1 MRRIFGSLI
10 VVLALVISSSTALA
24 AQVQKTTVKA
34 VIAAGGWEVIDEETG
49 GGEFGDVQFATAEG
63 KTTVSLIISSGELV
77 LCAGDETPDDPFDD
91 VYGFVGTETVG
102 EGVGKL
108 TVGKS
113 YSSAVATGTVA
124 AEVFTF
130 DECTGDE
137 GTVTKKT
144 IAVSLDLTGI
154 SPVVHEKLRSTIS
167 IPSRLRTKTMI
178 AAESREAAGSIKVGT
193 RSIDVGG
200 VIGQLQM
207 RATVRSR

>member
-1 MRRIFGSLI
+1 MRRIVGSLI
-10 VVLALVISSSTALA
+10 VVLALAIGSSTALA

-34 VIAAGGWEVIDEETG
+34 VIAGGGWELIDEATG
-49 GGEFGDVQFATAEG
+49 AGEFGDVQFATAEG
-63 KTTVSLIISSGELV
+63 KTTVALLISSGELV
-77 LCAGDETPDDPFDD
+77 LCAGEDTPDDPFDD

-144 IAVSLDLTGI
+144 IAVALDLTGI

-167 IPSRLRTKTMI
+167 IPARLRTKTMI
-178 AAESREAAGSIKVGT
+178 SAESREAAGSVTVGRRT
-193 RSIDVGG
+193 IEVGG

-207 RATVRSR
+207 RATVRVR